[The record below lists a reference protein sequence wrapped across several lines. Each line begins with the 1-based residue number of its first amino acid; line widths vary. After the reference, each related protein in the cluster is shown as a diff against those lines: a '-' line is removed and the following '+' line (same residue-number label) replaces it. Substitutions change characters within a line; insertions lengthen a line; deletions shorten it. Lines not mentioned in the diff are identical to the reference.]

1 MGPDEPEEVFE
12 MVETIL
18 GEAAWRGGAGGWW
31 FLFFPWIWIALIV
44 GAFFL
49 FRGRRDRWH
58 TRSAEEV
65 LGERYAKGEITAE
78 EYHQRLD
85 VLRRTGK

>member
-1 MGPDEPEEVFE
+1 MQRTEEVFE
-12 MVETIL
+12 MVETL
-18 GEAAWRGGAGGWW
+18 LAEVAFRDGVGGWW

-44 GAFFL
+44 GAFFV
-49 FRGRRDRWH
+49 FRGRRSRWH
-58 TRSAEEV
+58 THSAEEV

-78 EYHQRLD
+78 EYQQRLD